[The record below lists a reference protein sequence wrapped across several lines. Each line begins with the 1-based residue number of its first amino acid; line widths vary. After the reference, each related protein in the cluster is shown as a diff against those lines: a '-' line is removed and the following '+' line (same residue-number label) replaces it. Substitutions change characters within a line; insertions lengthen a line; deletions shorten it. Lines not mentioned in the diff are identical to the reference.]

1 MRFYFPQT
9 FPQTFKQICCASIS
23 SLLMTCLAG
32 TPTWAKLSLE
42 EINSIARQTTVLIAP
57 ALTPELRE
65 DLENNR
71 NNPLNQGG
79 FWNPGSGVIIAK
91 QDRQYYVLTVAHNFL
106 QRHLDTQKYW
116 QDSEGKPYYGIRTW
130 DGEVHVVTEVNDGR
144 SCPLQGQA
152 NLQHILMRFG
162 CRDRFIPGT
171 DIVDRTLG
179 QDAVKGIDLALI
191 MFESDRDYPVATL
204 GDANQIN
211 QGDIVYISGWPDPE
225 KERDPLTNQC
235 RGRVARRQR
244 RLAWGPVMAKVNP
257 DPSNLGYSIFYID
270 KTRAGMSG
278 GPVFDREGRVIG
290 SHGQGS
296 LQKEQCSSS
305 PVESASDFDSTL
317 PSDRQGSNPVTQGF
331 NNLIQQFSSGQNVNF
346 FLNLL
351 AVSGFRLPF
360 KQELPSSN
368 MIQAGMTPL
377 EEISNNSGILE
388 FDSSQDAF
396 EDPQDVVEDVY
407 QLYSFTL
414 ESMLRD
420 EPSGGPGSILLD

>member
-1 MRFYFPQT
+1 MFFI
-9 FPQTFKQICCASIS
+9 KKICCQFISTLLLS
-23 SLLMTCLAG
+23 SLAATPSLAE
-32 TPTWAKLSLE
+32 LSLE

-71 NNPLNQGG
+71 NNPLNKEGI
-79 FWNPGSGVIIAK
+79 WNPGSGVIIAK
-91 QDRQYYVLTVAHNFL
+91 DGKKYYVLTVAHNFL

-130 DGEVHVVTEVNDGR
+130 DGEIHVITKVNDGR
-144 SCPLQGQA
+144 SCPLQGQP

-171 DIVDRTLG
+171 DLVDRTLG
-179 QDAVKGIDLALI
+179 EDDVKGIDIALI
-191 MFESDRDYPVATL
+191 IFESDRDYPVATL
-204 GDANQIN
+204 GDAHQI
-211 QGDIVYISGWPDPE
+211 QPGDIVYISGWPDPE

-235 RGRVARRQR
+235 QVKVARRQR

-257 DPSNLGYSIFYID
+257 DPTNLGYSIFYID

-290 SHGQGS
+290 NHGQGS
-296 LQKEQCSSS
+296 LQKERCSGSS
-305 PVESASDFDSTL
+305 PVESASGF
-317 PSDRQGSNPVTQGF
+317 PSNLESESHGTTPVNQGF
-331 NNLIQQFSSGQNVNF
+331 NDLIQQFSSGQNVNF

-351 AVSGFRLPF
+351 AESGFRLPF
-360 KQELPSSN
+360 KQELPSSK
-368 MIQAGMTPL
+368 MIQAGITPL
-377 EEISNNSGILE
+377 EEIVNSRGIVE
-388 FDSSQDAF
+388 FDSRQDAF

-420 EPSGGPGSILLD
+420 EPSGGPGSLLLD